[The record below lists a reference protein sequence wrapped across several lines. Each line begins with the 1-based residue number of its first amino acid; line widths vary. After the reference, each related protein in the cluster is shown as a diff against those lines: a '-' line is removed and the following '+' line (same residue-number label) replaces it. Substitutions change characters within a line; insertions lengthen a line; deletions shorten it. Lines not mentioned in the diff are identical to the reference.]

1 MELYRL
7 RAFVTVA
14 EEGHLT
20 RAAERLHLSQPA
32 VSGQIKALEQQFDL
46 RLFERSASGMTLT
59 VAGRAL
65 LAHAHRVLAA
75 ADELRRAAKRLRGE
89 VAGALRIGTV
99 SDPGSIRVGQLL
111 AHAVERHPNL
121 ELQLQHE
128 TSGAVLE
135 HVREGRL
142 DASFYFGDA
151 PGPGFSSLRLR
162 QFHYCITAPAAWRDQ
177 LRDARWSDIA
187 GLPWILTPAN
197 STHNRLVTELLAEHG
212 IDLPQRRVEADQE
225 SVIEDLVVS
234 GVGVSLMRE
243 EAALARQEAGEV
255 CIWDKASLR
264 TTLWFVC
271 SAERADDPLLHVVFD
286 ILHQIW
292 RDERA
297 VLLRGPVASNEPESV
312 AVAR

>member
-1 MELYRL
+1 LPQCKISSEASR
-7 RAFVTVA
+7 
-14 EEGHLT
+14 
-20 RAAERLHLSQPA
+20 
-32 VSGQIKALEQQFDL
+32 SGVNRWSCTDYEQFDL

-151 PGPGFSSLRLR
+151 PGPEFSSLRLR

-212 IDLPQRRVEADQE
+212 LD
-225 SVIEDLVVS
+225 
-234 GVGVSLMRE
+234 
-243 EAALARQEAGEV
+243 AA
-255 CIWDKASLR
+255 LR

-297 VLLRGPVASNEPESV
+297 VLLRGPAASEAPG
-312 AVAR
+312 AVAAAR